1 MLFGVIKKEQLNS
14 IQVTE
19 EFPKL
24 LKQLN
29 LKMELYLVKNSYI
42 LDNGK
47 PWILGVPEV
56 TSRTEYDERELFFNK
71 SISRNNK

>member
-1 MLFGVIKKEQLNS
+1 MKLEMVLVNNVVWGDKKEQLNS

-29 LKMELYLVKNSYI
+29 LIKMELYLVVKTVIY
-42 LDNGK
+42 
-47 PWILGVPEV
+47 
-56 TSRTEYDERELFFNK
+56 
-71 SISRNNK
+71 